1 LGAGT
6 LLVCLSQCAIPFCT
20 LSLSKQFSVKIEKI
34 EDDKDEDVEIHFLSP
49 SPSKAGLLQYTPSQ
63 VPTIIPQKQGSD
75 LQPGEDILPLKYS
88 LRRSTHETR
97 VSYREGNIY
106 EEDCHPTDVLRCPEW

>member
-1 LGAGT
+1 MSPYTHSESPSPSPLLT
-6 LLVCLSQCAIPFCT
+6 LP
-20 LSLSKQFSVKIEKI
+20 KQSSVKIEEV

-49 SPSKAGLLQYTPSQ
+49 PPSKAGLLQYTPSQ

-106 EEDCHPTDVLRCPEW
+106 EEDCHSTDVLRRPE